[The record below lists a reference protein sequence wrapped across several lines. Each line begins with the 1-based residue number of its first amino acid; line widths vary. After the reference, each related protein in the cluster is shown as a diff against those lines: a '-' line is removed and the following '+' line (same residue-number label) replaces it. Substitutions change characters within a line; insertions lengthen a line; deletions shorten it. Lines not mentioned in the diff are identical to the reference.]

1 MIDFSRK
8 AVIRIST
15 ANGSEVPLA
24 VVNGEYLVG
33 RLRPIEALE
42 RKCINDWFR
51 KRYWFKVDPDS
62 KQSKSATCAIA
73 LKGNWP

>member
-15 ANGSEVPLA
+15 VNGSEVPIA
-24 VVNGEYLVG
+24 VVNGEFLVG

-42 RKCINDWFR
+42 HKRIN
-51 KRYWFKVDPDS
+51 
-62 KQSKSATCAIA
+62 A
-73 LKGNWP
+73 